1 MEDFLEI
8 LKYILPS
15 GAVFA
20 TAYFLI
26 RAMLENENR
35 KKMLEM
41 KMNNQVTSIPVRLQ
55 AYERVILL
63 LERLSPG
70 SLVLRVTQP
79 GMSAFELQTA
89 LIQNIR
95 DEFEHNLAQQIYLSS
110 TAWELTKNAKE
121 ETIKLVNI
129 AASKLNESATSID
142 LGSVIFE
149 LSASKDKLPVSEA
162 IEYIKKE
169 VRQLF

>member
-8 LKYILPS
+8 LKYVLPS
-15 GAVFA
+15 GVVFA
-20 TAYFLI
+20 TAYFLLK
-26 RAMLENENR
+26 AFLDNGNQ
-35 KKMLEM
+35 KKMIEM
-41 KMNNQVTSIPVRLQ
+41 KMSNQTATMPVRLQ

-63 LERLSPG
+63 LERISPG
-70 SLVLRVTQP
+70 SLVMRVTQP
-79 GMSAFELQTA
+79 GMTAFQLQTA

-95 DEFEHNLAQQIYLSS
+95 DEFEHNLAQQIYFSS
-110 TAWELTKNAKE
+110 TAWELAKNAKE

-129 AASKLNESATSID
+129 AASKLNESATALD

-149 LSASKDKLPVSEA
+149 MSAKTDKLPVTSA

>member
-35 KKMLEM
+35 KKMLEL

-149 LSASKDKLPVSEA
+149 LSASKEKLPVSEA

>member
-15 GAVFA
+15 GVVFA

-26 RAMLENENR
+26 RFFLENENR
-35 KKMLEM
+35 KKMLEI
-41 KMNNQVTSIPVRLQ
+41 KMSNQNASMPIRLQ
-55 AYERVILL
+55 AYERIILL
-63 LERLSPG
+63 LERISPG
-70 SLVLRVTQP
+70 SLVLRVNQP
-79 GMSAFELQTA
+79 GMTAFQLQAA

-110 TAWELTKNAKE
+110 AAWELAKNAKE

-129 AASKLNESATSID
+129 AASKLNESASALN

-149 LSASKDKLPVSEA
+149 LSANSDKLPVTTA

>member
-1 MEDFLEI
+1 MEDFLDI

-15 GAVFA
+15 GVVFA

-26 RAMLENENR
+26 KAFLDNENR
-35 KKMLEM
+35 KKMLEL
-41 KMNNQVTSIPVRLQ
+41 KMNNQAVSIPIRLQ
-55 AYERVILL
+55 AYERIILL
-63 LERLSPG
+63 LERISPG
-70 SLVLRVTQP
+70 SLVIRVTQP
-79 GMSAFELQTA
+79 GMTAFQLQTA
-89 LIQNIR
+89 LIQNVR

-110 TAWELTKNAKE
+110 PAWELSKNAKE
-121 ETIKLVNI
+121 ETIKLINI
-129 AASKLNESATSID
+129 AASKLNESASAID

-149 LSASKDKLPVSEA
+149 LSAQTDKLPVTAA